1 MSKADQTTI
10 DVGAWFATLARNWW
24 LILAFVALG
33 AAAGALVAVVS
44 PSRYTATST
53 VYIGQTTDANGS
65 PMAGLNSN
73 VRAATQLVASQVVL
87 KEAADRTGDGMT
99 AGKLRRGTTV
109 ETPSSTVRT
118 SSSVVNIV
126 IMHVTDTDPE
136 RAAAA
141 ANNLADVLLER
152 IGGGVDEKIAVLDEQ
167 LTTSKEALAAAQ
179 DRAQAAQRALAAI
192 AREGGSAADRALA
205 AAPYLAV
212 VQAAATE
219 QQSLVSSTQRLELQL
234 LTARQVEQPRIL
246 HEAAVP
252 DGPSAPSM
260 SLNAAAGALAGLV
273 IGIVVAFA
281 RRRTAARA

>member
-24 LILAFVALG
+24 VILALVVLG

-87 KEAADRTGDGMT
+87 KEAAERAGDGMT
-99 AGKLRRGTTV
+99 AGKLRKGTTV

-126 IMHVTDTDPE
+126 IMHVTDTDPQ

-141 ANNLADVLLER
+141 ANHLADVLLEY
-152 IGGGVDEKIAVLDEQ
+152 IGGGVGEKIAVLDEQ
-167 LTTSKEALAAAQ
+167 LTTNKEALAAVQ

-192 AREGGSAADRALA
+192 SRESGSAADRALA

-212 VQAAATE
+212 VQAASTE
-219 QQSLVSSTQRLELQL
+219 QQSLVSITQRLELQL
-234 LTARQVEQPRIL
+234 LTARQNEQPRIL

-281 RRRTAARA
+281 RRRAAPRS

>member
-1 MSKADQTTI
+1 
-10 DVGAWFATLARNWW
+10 
-24 LILAFVALG
+24 
-33 AAAGALVAVVS
+33 
-44 PSRYTATST
+44 

-73 VRAATQLVASQVVL
+73 VRAATQLVASQAVL
-87 KEAADRTGDGMT
+87 KEVAEQTGDGMT
-99 AGKLRRGTTV
+99 AAKLRQGTTV

-118 SSSVVNIV
+118 STSVVNIV
-126 IMHVTDTDPE
+126 IMSVTDTDPE

-152 IGGGVDEKIAVLDEQ
+152 IGGGVDEKIAILDEQ
-167 LTTSKEALAAAQ
+167 LTTSKEALGAAQ
-179 DRAQAAQRALAAI
+179 DRAQTAQRALAAI

-219 QQSLVSSTQRLELQL
+219 QQSLVSITQRLELQL
-234 LTARQVEQPRIL
+234 LTARQVELPRIL

-273 IGIVVAFA
+273 IGVVVAFA